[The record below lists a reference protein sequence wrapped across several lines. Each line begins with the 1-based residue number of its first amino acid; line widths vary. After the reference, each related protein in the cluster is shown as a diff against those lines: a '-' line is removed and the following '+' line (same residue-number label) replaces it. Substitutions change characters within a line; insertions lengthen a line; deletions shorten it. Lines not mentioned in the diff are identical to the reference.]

1 MLTGSSSALLQH
13 IVGCLRAEFAIK
25 DMGALRFFLGID
37 VKRTKDG
44 FYLSQEWYAED
55 ILNRAGM
62 TNYKLASTPI
72 DTKNKLAADGP
83 PTDDATSYRSL
94 AGALQFLTMTRPDIA
109 FAVQQACLHMH
120 DPRAPHMTLL
130 KHILRYVRGTTS
142 HGL

>member
-13 IVGCLRAEFAIK
+13 IVDCLRAEFAVK
-25 DMGALRFFLGID
+25 DMGALRFFLRID

-44 FYLSQEWYAED
+44 FYLSQERYTED
-55 ILNRAGM
+55 ILERAGM
-62 TNYKLASTPI
+62 TNCKPASTPI
-72 DTKNKLAADGP
+72 DAKNKLAADGP

-94 AGALQFLTMTRPDIA
+94 AGALQFLTMMRPDIA